1 MKPEEQPE
9 IGYYT
14 RSLDGH
20 RQSYLDFVKTIFG
33 GNRVEGISLIL
44 RKHPVLFLMIEDN
57 FLLYFIV
64 GCIRAF
70 LGRRTVGL
78 LFRPKPA
85 LEASNFRLKLKLVM
99 LRFLKKINS
108 IQTLSIVPTTL
119 EPKIATIVDDWIYDF
134 QLWDITEEHKNISKK
149 IRKGETNFSDL
160 EKYEIAFHVK
170 DKAYGRK
177 ILIAL
182 GAQNKGKGTHTLSE
196 NINFLN
202 ELGFLT
208 IIAGR
213 FDHESIQQKK
223 NLENNGA
230 IIFDRFMSDEEI
242 LALYSIA
249 DAVWC
254 YYDPSYD
261 QASGILGRSIQLGIL
276 PIVRPISFSEKFC
289 NIAKIK
295 YIAPNFKSN
304 ELLEFESLSDCKSSG
319 ELVDLSN
326 RLGTESKIKIK
337 QALGFIGRNC
347 D

>member
-99 LRFLKKINS
+99 LKILKKIKKV
-108 IQTLSIVPTTL
+108 QTLSIVPATL
-119 EPKIATIVDDWIYDF
+119 EPEISKIVDDWIYDF
-134 QLWDITEEHKNISKK
+134 QLWDITSEQRAIFYQ
-149 IRKGETNFSDL
+149 IRTNEIEFTDFK
-160 EKYEIAFHVK
+160 KYEITNEIKRHAK
-170 DKAYGRK
+170 DKK

-182 GAQNKGKGTHTLSE
+182 GAQNKGKGIQILSE
-196 NINFLN
+196 NLSKFNKKNYTVIV
-202 ELGFLT
+202 G
-208 IIAGR
+208 GR
-213 FDHESIQQKK
+213 FDELSKTHKK
-223 NLENNGA
+223 YMQDNNA
-230 IIFDRFMSDEEI
+230 LVFDRFMTDEEI
-242 LALYSIA
+242 LALYSVA
-249 DAVWC
+249 DAIWC

-261 QASGILGRSIQLGIL
+261 QASGILGRAIQLGVL
-276 PIVRPISFSEKFC
+276 PIVRPDSFSEKFC
-289 NIAKIK
+289 RKEHIK
-295 YIAPNFKSN
+295 YIAPNFDD
-304 ELLEFESLSDCKSSG
+304 ELIDLDSIQVCKSSPASD
-319 ELVDLSN
+319 ELPS
-326 RLGTESKIKIK
+326 RLGNLSQYKIKE
-337 QALGFIGRNC
+337 ALGIIGG
-347 D
+347 